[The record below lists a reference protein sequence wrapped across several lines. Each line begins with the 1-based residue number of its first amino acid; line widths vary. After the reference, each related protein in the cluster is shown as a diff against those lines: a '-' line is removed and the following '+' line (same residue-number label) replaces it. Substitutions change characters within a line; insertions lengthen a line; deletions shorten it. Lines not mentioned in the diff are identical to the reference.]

1 MPERRRWILAERT
14 ITFLTYKCRQPV
26 RAGMVA
32 QTTII
37 TVDGDDYLIIEDP
50 ETGATIEGQA
60 TDVNR

>member
-1 MPERRRWILAERT
+1 
-14 ITFLTYKCRQPV
+14 
-26 RAGMVA
+26 MVA